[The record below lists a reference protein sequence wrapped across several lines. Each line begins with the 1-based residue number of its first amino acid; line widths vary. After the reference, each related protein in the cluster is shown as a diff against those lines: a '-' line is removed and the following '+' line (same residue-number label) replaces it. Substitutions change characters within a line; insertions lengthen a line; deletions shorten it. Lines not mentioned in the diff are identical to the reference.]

1 MEPSHPELLDW
12 LASNFVSNSWSMKDL
27 HRLMVTSSTYQQ
39 SSTPSN
45 QASQDDPD
53 NMLFSHQMRRR
64 LDAEMVRDSVLAVSG
79 RLNPATGGPSVMSPL
94 PAGIDVKDWVVDKDA
109 SNHRRRSVYMF
120 VKRNIKHPFLE
131 AFDYPDSNLTCPE
144 RLVSINAPQALMLL
158 NSDFALD
165 ESKALAERLL
175 RDKPNSSDAER
186 FKSLWKLCFGRTPTE
201 PELSRLQEL
210 AATLRSQRESSGQS
224 PSEIWSDICHVV
236 LNLNE
241 FVFVD

>member
-1 MEPSHPELLDW
+1 MMTLR
-12 LASNFVSNSWSMKDL
+12 K
-27 HRLMVTSSTYQQ
+27 T
-39 SSTPSN
+39 
-45 QASQDDPD
+45 
-53 NMLFSHQMRRR
+53 LFSAFAQ
-64 LDAEMVRDSVLAVSG
+64 LAAAGVLLVSVASSVASAQSD
-79 RLNPATGGPSVMSPL
+79 PAP
-94 PAGIDVKDWVVDKDA
+94 W
-109 SNHRRRSVYMF
+109 
-120 VKRNIKHPFLE
+120 E

-175 RDKPNSSDAER
+175 RDEPNASDSER